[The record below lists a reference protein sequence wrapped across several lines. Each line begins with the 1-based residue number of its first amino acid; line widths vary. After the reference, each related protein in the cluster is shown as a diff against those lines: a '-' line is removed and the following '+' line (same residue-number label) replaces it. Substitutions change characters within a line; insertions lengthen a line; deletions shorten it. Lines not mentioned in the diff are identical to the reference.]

1 MTKQDNYEYQKF
13 LESKKV
19 TKIES
24 GFDVDISQLSPLLF
38 LKSKNFI

>member
-24 GFDVDISQLSPLLF
+24 GFNVYNSQLNPLLF
-38 LKSKNFI
+38 EKSKNFI

>member
-1 MTKQDNYEYQKF
+1 MIKQDNYEYHKF

-19 TKIES
+19 NKIES
-24 GFDVDISQLSPLLF
+24 GFDVDINQLSPLLF